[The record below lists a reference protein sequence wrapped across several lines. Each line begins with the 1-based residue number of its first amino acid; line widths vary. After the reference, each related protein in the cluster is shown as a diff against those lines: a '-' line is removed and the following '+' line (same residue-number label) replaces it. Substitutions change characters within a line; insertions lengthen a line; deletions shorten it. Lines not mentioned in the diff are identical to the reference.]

1 MALNQHQVHSGYN
14 LQDVFNRVVLGL
26 WRRVPL
32 LKSQI
37 THDVT
42 SEFELESMPDET
54 SSHLIFF
61 VLAVSILAGLWIAM
75 HGLFL
80 QFWPTFAAIQ
90 PKHKQWYVIAN
101 FSKALFLG
109 GQCFSFAWWYYSYLH
124 NACAFNPLL
133 RAAKLGEFQPCTYDA
148 YPLQESWTKTVSATY
163 VITDVLAL
171 LMVPKLPT
179 STIIHHVSTAI
190 FVALVFTIPLQDY
203 PVGQKLMLYGFWST
217 ISFPVNAFL
226 ALRVLYP
233 TAQPLKHFAQFS
245 ALVYGVCCF
254 FNWLLHLVWVV
265 DGLFIT
271 QDWT

>member
-1 MALNQHQVHSGYN
+1 MWGDFQDAFNTIVISIWQHLPVLNELLIPITSTDSFGLEAIPVSFAGFATFFGIALV
-14 LQDVFNRVVLGL
+14 
-26 WRRVPL
+26 
-32 LKSQI
+32 
-37 THDVT
+37 
-42 SEFELESMPDET
+42 
-54 SSHLIFF
+54 
-61 VLAVSILAGLWIAM
+61 ILAIIWTLSYAI
-75 HGLFL
+75 LNL
-80 QFWPTFAAIQ
+80 VWPTFAAIQ

-171 LMVPKLPT
+171 LMVPKLPA

-190 FVALVFTIPLQDY
+190 FVLLVFTIPLQDY

-226 ALRVLYP
+226 ALRVMYP
-233 TAQPLKHFAQFS
+233 TAQPLKYFAQFS

-271 QDWT
+271 KDWT